1 MTSAYASQQAK
12 RPNESAVAITDFMAL
27 SQRDNLCHDLIVGVG
42 PVKQRA
48 GIFHN
53 DSREQQQ
60 HLPIRVQVLYSITK
74 HAMRRS
80 GDEIGATSISFSAE
94 SV

>member
-1 MTSAYASQQAK
+1 
-12 RPNESAVAITDFMAL
+12 MAL
-27 SQRDNLCHDLIVGVG
+27 SQRDNLCHDPIVGVG

-48 GIFHN
+48 EIFHN

-60 HLPIRVQVLYSITK
+60 HLPQVLYSITK
-74 HAMRRS
+74 HAMRRNA
-80 GDEIGATSISFSAE
+80 DEIGATSISSRAE